1 MCPTYKYLE
10 FENINDIEYCVL
22 EAIAMSRYNGSYT
35 AGDDGLAKKFNLSSK
50 QLHYS
55 LIMLE
60 GHDLIKKQVLKS
72 EKMRSIIYL
81 KRYAFKNK
89 TLVEN
94 VSEFLMSKGLA
105 KDPEFNYTDTFVNIK
120 KKFSFSN
127 KQFKTLVHNGER
139 LGVFKRFMTSLRTEV
154 IQFLILLCLLSVKI
168 CYIPWISINNDYYI
182 VFQQIKIISKIT
194 DKIDKI
200 L

>member
-1 MCPTYKYLE
+1 MIIVANQDQRNNIICPSHKFLD

-22 EAIAMSRYNGSYT
+22 EAIARSRYNGSYT
-35 AGDDGLAKKFNLSSK
+35 AGEDGLAKKFNLSSK

-94 VSEFLMSKGLA
+94 VSEFLMCKGQSKEA
-105 KDPEFNYTDTFVNIK
+105 EFNYADTFVNIK
-120 KKFSFSN
+120 KKFLFTN

-139 LGVFKRFMTSLRTEV
+139 LGVFKRFMTSLRIEV
-154 IQFLILLCLLSVKI
+154 IQLLSLK
-168 CYIPWISINNDYYI
+168 
-182 VFQQIKIISKIT
+182 
-194 DKIDKI
+194 
-200 L
+200 